1 MAIFSA
7 FDTYLVAA
15 NTSGLLSGFSNR
27 HDISCDLDS
36 TNGFAPKGT
45 CFVLEPYYTK
55 FSHYDFYW
63 KSTGFFCFRGESTE
77 RDYL

>member
-15 NTSGLLSGFSNR
+15 NASGLLSGFSDW

-45 CFVLEPYYTK
+45 IIVLEPYYTQL
-55 FSHYDFYW
+55 SYDSFHREDLRFLC
-63 KSTGFFCFRGESTE
+63 G
-77 RDYL
+77 